1 MMPWKVKKDSRKN
14 YAVYW
19 IVSVSIKLIILA
31 LVIVF
36 LFKFYKLVR

>member
-14 YAVYW
+14 YTVYW
-19 IVSVSIKLIILA
+19 IVSIAIKLVILA